1 MTSPA
6 RCSVLWNQT
15 QDILKN
21 GVPGCFVECG
31 VWRGGSAAL
40 MALAVCK
47 SGESRDLHLF
57 DSFEGLPEPTEDD
70 GAAAIAY
77 SGGRVSGV
85 LKSLDKCI
93 ASLDEVRELLLDDIG
108 FDPSRVHFHKGW
120 FQNTVPFVSPNLG
133 PIALLRLD
141 GDWYESTKCC
151 LEQLYDLVV
160 PGGFVILDDY
170 GYWEGCRRASD
181 EFFDLRKARPVL
193 TPVDGEGFFFRK
205 GSRPQ
210 RSAGEG
216 FPLRQEQS

>member
-1 MTSPA
+1 
-6 RCSVLWNQT
+6 LWNQT

-141 GDWYESTKCC
+141 GDWYESTRTCM
-151 LEQLYDLVV
+151 ERLYPLVSS
-160 PGGFVILDDY
+160 GGIIILDDY
-170 GYWEGCRRASD
+170 FAWSGCAKAAD
-181 EFFDLRKARPVL
+181 EYRTRHQISAPLTRIDVSAACWTKA
-193 TPVDGEGFFFRK
+193 
-205 GSRPQ
+205 
-210 RSAGEG
+210 
-216 FPLRQEQS
+216 